1 MSIRNDDSRT
11 AGPRDAPTIEDQIL
25 DAAHSCMLD
34 FGLRRTTLAEVAR
47 RAGVSRPTVYRR
59 WPDTRAIVA
68 DLLTREIGRVA
79 PEPVAGTAPARARLV
94 RAVVTTADAIG
105 AHPLFEKILKTDPDV
120 LITYIVDRLGA
131 SQRALLETLTA
142 GVVDGQRDGSIR
154 AGDPRR
160 IAVMVLLTAQSVVQS
175 ARAVADTASREE
187 LLAELGHA
195 VDAYLAPTLDGPP

>member
-25 DAAHSCMLD
+25 DAAYSCMVD

-68 DLLTREIGRVA
+68 DLLTREIRRLA
-79 PEPVAGTAPARARLV
+79 PESSGTGPARQRLV
-94 RAVVTTADAIG
+94 HAVVTTAGAIG
-105 AHPLFEKILKTDPDV
+105 AHPLFDKIVSTDPDV
-120 LITYIVDRLGA
+120 LITYLVDRLGT
-131 SQRALLETLTA
+131 SQRMLLETLTVA
-142 GVVDGQRDGSIR
+142 IADGQRDGSIR
-154 AGDPRR
+154 AGNPRR
-160 IAVMVLLTAQSVVQS
+160 IAVMVLLTAQSVTVS
-175 ARAVADTASREE
+175 ARAVADTASRDD

-195 VDAYLAPTLDGPP
+195 VDAYLTPTSERSA